1 MFKNNCLRRSRP
13 LPIRK
18 RRGRFQGI
26 FTCTKVSKNT
36 YMVRKNTYE
45 YSTFFHLSTFL
56 HHPLDKVSKN
66 TYFCCLAISL
76 RDNFFR
82 CYHVSD
88 IWRSHILSRIL
99 ISGGYFVITY
109 IDIIVSLWLSR
120 RWYSS
125 SQIHMLSRKVIYSCQ
140 YIITY
145 IDNFLL
151 KQSYHES
158 WYSVIIRLSRI
169 LISAGQ
175 PWLSRKLITSMP

>member
-1 MFKNNCLRRSRP
+1 MPEKFSAGNFEMFKNNCLRRSRP

-76 RDNFFR
+76 RDNFLR

-88 IWRSHILSRIL
+88 IWRQHILSRIL

-109 IDIIVSLWLSR
+109 IDILSACNYHETDIHR
-120 RWYSS
+120 LRSICYHERWYILAS
-125 SQIHMLSRKVIYSCQ
+125 
-140 YIITY
+140 T
-145 IDNFLL
+145 
-151 KQSYHES
+151 
-158 WYSVIIRLSRI
+158 LSRI
-169 LISAGQ
+169 LITFC
-175 PWLSRKLITSMP
+175 WNKVIMKLI